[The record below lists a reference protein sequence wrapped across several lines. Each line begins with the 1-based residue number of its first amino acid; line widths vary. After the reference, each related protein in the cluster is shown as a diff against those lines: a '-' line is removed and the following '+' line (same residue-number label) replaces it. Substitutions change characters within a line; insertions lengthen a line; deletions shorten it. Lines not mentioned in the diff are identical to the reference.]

1 MALSAAVLTALRD
14 AVGAEQVLTDAAAC
28 WPYGY
33 DNSRRHAPPGAVCFA
48 TSHEAVV
55 GVLRTCHA
63 HRIPLVARGRGTGT
77 TGATVPLDHAIV
89 LSLERMQ
96 RIVRVDPDNR
106 AMVVEPG
113 VLNQQVQEAAA
124 AHGFFWPP
132 DPTSSAYCT
141 IGGNLAYNSAGPR
154 AVKYGT
160 PRENTLALRAVTGSG
175 MELRCGAYTTKGVVG
190 YDLTRLLIGSEGTL
204 AVITEATLK
213 LTPLPQAKRVLRAV
227 YADMRS
233 AAAAVSRIMAQPVIP
248 CALEFIDGAAI
259 TAIRNYAQCDLPAT
273 AGALLMIEIDG
284 LQENL
289 DALTQPVEHAAQ
301 GAGLLEF
308 RAARDAQESAALWA
322 ARKALSPALRTLA
335 PKKINEDIV
344 VPVAAMAE
352 LVEGLA
358 ELSARFG
365 VKIVNFGHAGN
376 GNIHVNLLTHP
387 EQMDAAHE
395 CLACV
400 FALVLRLN
408 GTLSGEH
415 GVGLEKRPYV
425 AQELDAQSL
434 RLMRDIK
441 GVFDPHNILNPG
453 KTLPE

>member
-160 PRENTLALRAVTGSG
+160 PRENTLALRAVT
-175 MELRCGAYTTKGVVG
+175 V
-190 YDLTRLLIGSEGTL
+190 TR
-204 AVITEATLK
+204 
-213 LTPLPQAKRVLRAV
+213 
-227 YADMRS
+227 
-233 AAAAVSRIMAQPVIP
+233 SR
-248 CALEFIDGAAI
+248 
-259 TAIRNYAQCDLPAT
+259 
-273 AGALLMIEIDG
+273 
-284 LQENL
+284 
-289 DALTQPVEHAAQ
+289 
-301 GAGLLEF
+301 
-308 RAARDAQESAALWA
+308 
-322 ARKALSPALRTLA
+322 
-335 PKKINEDIV
+335 
-344 VPVAAMAE
+344 
-352 LVEGLA
+352 
-358 ELSARFG
+358 
-365 VKIVNFGHAGN
+365 
-376 GNIHVNLLTHP
+376 
-387 EQMDAAHE
+387 
-395 CLACV
+395 
-400 FALVLRLN
+400 
-408 GTLSGEH
+408 
-415 GVGLEKRPYV
+415 
-425 AQELDAQSL
+425 
-434 RLMRDIK
+434 
-441 GVFDPHNILNPG
+441 
-453 KTLPE
+453 